1 MVNRWGTVV
10 GPSNDKGPH
19 KLVRVKSDGHEATIE
34 IIEPFGVQSNPIQG
48 SKVLVMQLDGDE
60 GKLVGIVMAPPARRM
75 DKQKAGETSFASP
88 HTANYMKHD
97 ADGNTK
103 VVTTAELKEKVGADK
118 RTNTEGI
125 YYINCDA

>member
-1 MVNRWGTVV
+1 MTNRWGTVV

-19 KLVRVKSDGHEATIE
+19 KLARARSDGGEVTFEVIDPWGMA
-34 IIEPFGVQSNPIQG
+34 SNPIAG
-48 SKVLVMQLDGDE
+48 SKVLLMQLDGDE

-75 DKQKAGETSFASP
+75 DKQKGGETSFASP
-88 HTANYMKHD
+88 HTGNYIRHD

-103 VVTTAELKEKVGADK
+103 TVTTQGLVEKVGADK
-118 RTNTEGI
+118 RVTTEGI